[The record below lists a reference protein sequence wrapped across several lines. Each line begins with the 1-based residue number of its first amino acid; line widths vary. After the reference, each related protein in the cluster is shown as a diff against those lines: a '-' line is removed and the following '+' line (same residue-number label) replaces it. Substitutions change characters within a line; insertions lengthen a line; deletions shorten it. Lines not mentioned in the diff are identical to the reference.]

1 MTRRIAASIF
11 AAGVILGA
19 LPSMA
24 SDIRPLP
31 PQDTWIGMRP
41 VPSERGPLWNVFG
54 KEEAFAWHDAAD
66 GIPVRCTLILRAT
79 TNATDPAFESL
90 EVGIER
96 DPARSVKERI
106 VGTMFLRV
114 RFADVTTW
122 RATTPHAI
130 KVWLDKTTATDG
142 WRIDPPDSDGFVRIS
157 KPTLDSDE
165 HERTIF
171 GWAAGDTEVD
181 IAIMPKPGD
190 GWRLY
195 GVTINRVGFP
205 TPAADAMRTCLQAMG
220 SEALTEGAYEAEIR
234 DHRPPK

>member
-1 MTRRIAASIF
+1 MVRRIAAATC

-24 SDIRPLP
+24 GDIRPLP
-31 PQDTWIGMRP
+31 PQNTWVGMR
-41 VPSERGPLWNVFG
+41 STMIERGELWVVFG
-54 KEEAFAWHDAAD
+54 IEEGFARHDAAD
-66 GIPVRCTLILRAT
+66 GKPARCTLILRAT

-96 DPARSVKERI
+96 DAARSAKERI
-106 VGTMFLRV
+106 VGTMYLRV
-114 RFADVTTW
+114 RFADARTW
-122 RATTPHAI
+122 RAMIPHAI
-130 KVWLDKTTATDG
+130 KVWLDKKTATDG
-142 WRIDPPDSDGFVRIS
+142 WRVDPPDGDGFVRIS

-165 HERTIF
+165 RERTIF

-195 GVTINRVGFP
+195 AIDTDRGLP
-205 TPAADAMRTCLQAMG
+205 TPAMDAMRTCLQAMG